1 MRRTLPPW
9 ADVCGYSFLADFCI
23 ANYEECSEEQMAAL
37 MVQIVGASAGFAMR
51 VEHEL
56 AHVIERSDET
66 QKVLCGDDPGNC
78 TAPPSSHS
86 SARSETSSAVARAEK
101 GKGRADAHPP
111 RPPKDILARAASVF
125 LCQCYVCSEKRA
137 GATRVFGFPDIV
149 NHVVDNATIARTW
162 TQLRPQTRADGIN
175 AARDVLAALGLSED
189 CSREGVLALGEFVC
203 GCGHYRF
210 EGPLSFDR
218 LVSAASFPTCVA
230 FSHNHWDRSRMYTS
244 SRCGTGA

>member
-218 LVSAASFPTCVA
+218 LVSAAGSPTCVA